1 MLKRILSVIL
11 ILVLSIFCATAAFA
25 DTALLFDEPDI
36 LTADA
41 EAELAAKLEGINERL
56 GIDVAVAV
64 VEELGDDDIAYYT
77 EFYYDGAGYG
87 EDGVLLLFCSST
99 RQAHIYTVGEGNSAL
114 GEVGRNFIFD
124 EITYEMGEDDF
135 AAAFGEYAD
144 LTAELIGRARAGD
157 PYKKPFGFGMALVIS
172 LGLGFIVAF
181 IVTGS
186 MKGQLKTVRAQRAAA
201 NYQRAGSMAI
211 VNATEFFLY
220 SKVDRV
226 RKESQSSSSS
236 SGGSGGTTRQF

>member
-1 MLKRILSVIL
+1 MLKRILSVML
-11 ILVLSIFCATAAFA
+11 ILVLSVFCATAAFA

-36 LTADA
+36 LTAEA

-56 GIDVAVAV
+56 GLDVAVAV
-64 VEELGDDDIAYYT
+64 VAEAVGDISDQAYS
-77 EFYYDGAGYG
+77 YYKDAGYG
-87 EDGVLLLFCSST
+87 DNGVLLMFCTET
-99 RQAHIYTVGEGNSAL
+99 RQAHIYTVGEGNEAL
-114 GEVGRNFIFD
+114 GEAGRNFIFD

-135 AAAFGEYAD
+135 AAAFGEFAD
-144 LTAELIGRARAGD
+144 LTDELIGRARAGD
-157 PYKKPFGFGMALVIS
+157 PYKEPFGFGLALVIS
-172 LGLGFIVAF
+172 LGIGFIVAF

-186 MKGQLKTVRAQRAAA
+186 MKGQLKTVRAQSAAA